1 MVEGLAGIQVVELGG
16 GVSAPLAG
24 KLMADLGATVVKV
37 EPPEGEPTR
46 RRGPFIAGR
55 TDVEAS
61 GLFAF
66 LNAGKRSVTADLTQ
80 PAGRALLDG
89 LAANAHVVLHNL
101 PPREM
106 ARLGVDPERLAALNP
121 LLVLLSITP
130 FGQTGPYKDW
140 LAEDLNLI
148 HAGGWG
154 WLCPGPGTDPK
165 LPPIKPFGQHAMIQ
179 AAVHGAVSAL
189 GALFGALRTGVG
201 EHIDFSAHEAVLTI
215 IGRNFMNWSY
225 AGQSDS
231 RLSRRAYAPN
241 GFFRCKDG
249 HFYLVCIEEEQWQR
263 LVELMGNPA
272 WAQEPRFADKLVRAE
287 HEAELN
293 GRLQAWIGQWN
304 SADLFK
310 TCQERRI
317 CASKVFACGELP
329 AQEHLRS
336 REFIRDLA
344 LDADGTV
351 PVPGPPYRL
360 QRPWW
365 DLRAP
370 APRLGE
376 ANGGVQGL
384 FVRERA
390 RPAAKPPQAATGPG
404 RPLAGVRVVDFG
416 WVWAGP
422 HATLMLAHMGAD
434 VIKVESVSRMDL
446 LRRSGSWAQ
455 GMERGPNRF
464 GQFNQLAQGKRSVAI
479 NLGNPEGLALARRLV
494 AGADV
499 VSSNFGTG
507 VMERFGMG
515 VEDLHRIKPD
525 LIVAAISGYGQSGP
539 YRNFIGYG
547 QAAVPLSG
555 ISALTGYETG
565 RPSEVHIAYGDP
577 AAGVYTA
584 YAILAALVARERHG
598 GGQYIDCSLWEV
610 LAASGFEGWM
620 HDVLSKPPLAPMGNR
635 DPEWAPHD
643 VFRCAGEEAW
653 VSIAVTEE
661 RQWRALCAAM
671 GQPGLAEDARF
682 RTAALRKANEPALTD
697 LIAAWCAPL
706 DKWEVTRRLQ
716 VVNVPAMPS
725 LSHPELTADP
735 HYLARHYFST
745 LPHPEVGEK
754 VHPGPPWHFTHRP
767 NGATGPAPL
776 LGQHTD
782 AVLKDWL
789 GLQEAEIAS
798 LRKIKALE

>member
-1 MVEGLAGIQVVELGG
+1 MAEGLAGIQVLELGG

-24 KLMADLGATVVKV
+24 KLMADLGATVVKL
-37 EPPEGEPTR
+37 EPPEGDRSR
-46 RRGPFIAGR
+46 RRGPFVDGR
-55 TDVEAS
+55 TDLEAS

-80 PAGRALLDG
+80 AAGRATLDG
-89 LAANAHVVLHNL
+89 LAANAHVLLHNFT
-101 PPREM
+101 PRAM
-106 ARLGVDPERLAALNP
+106 QRLGIDAARLAAVNP
-121 LLVLLSITP
+121 RLVLLSMTP

-154 WLCPGPGTDPK
+154 WLCPGPGTDPA

-189 GALFGALRTGVG
+189 GALFSALRTGRG
-201 EHIDFSAHEAVLTI
+201 EHIDCSAHEAVLTI
-215 IGRNFMNWSY
+215 VGRNFMNWSY

-231 RLSRRAYAPN
+231 RLSKRAYAPN

-249 HFYLVCIEEEQWQR
+249 DFYLVCIEEEQWQR

-272 WAQEPRFADKLVRAE
+272 WAQEPRFADKLIRAE
-287 HEAELN
+287 HEPELN
-293 GRLQAWIGQWN
+293 GLLQDWIGQWN
-304 SADLFK
+304 AEELFK

-317 CASKVFACGELP
+317 CASKVFSFGELP

-336 REFIRDLA
+336 REFIREQPLTG
-344 LDADGTV
+344 DGTV

-365 DLRAP
+365 DLRGP

-376 ANGGVQGL
+376 ANATVQSV
-384 FVRERA
+384 FVRD
-390 RPAAKPPQAATGPG
+390 PAPTAKTNGKPLG
-404 RPLAGVRVVDFG
+404 RPLAGVRVLDFG

-464 GQFNQLAQGKRSVAI
+464 GQFNQLAQGKRSVAV
-479 NLGNPEGLALARRLV
+479 NLGSPEGLALARRL
-494 AGADV
+494 AAQADV

-507 VMERFGMG
+507 VMERFGLG
-515 VEDLHRIKPD
+515 PADLHKIKPD
-525 LIVAAISGYGQSGP
+525 LIVAAVSGYGQTGP
-539 YRNFIGYG
+539 YRNYIGYG

-555 ISALTGYETG
+555 ISALTGYAAG

-577 AAGVYTA
+577 TAGVYAA

-620 HDVLSKPPLAPMGNR
+620 HDALGKPPLVPMGNR
-635 DPEWAPHD
+635 DPYWAPHD

-653 VSIAVTEE
+653 VSIAVTDDA
-661 RQWRALCAAM
+661 QWRALCGAM
-671 GQPGLAEDARF
+671 EQPALADDARF
-682 RTAALRKANEPALTD
+682 RTAEVRKANEPALNE
-697 LIAAWCAPL
+697 IVAAWCAPL

-716 VVNVPAMPS
+716 AVNVPAMPS
-725 LSHPELTADP
+725 LSHPELTSDP
-735 HYLARHYFST
+735 HFLARNYFSRI
-745 LPHPEVGEK
+745 PHPEVGEK
-754 VHPGPPWHFTHRP
+754 FHPGPPWRFAQRP

-782 AVLKDWL
+782 AALHDWL
-789 GLQEAEIAS
+789 GLSAGDIAA
-798 LRKIKALE
+798 LRQSKALE